1 LVLTDSMGKKT
12 GLHIAAKRG
21 DGERLQR
28 LLDSGL
34 YDVSE
39 GDDEWSKVSEKR
51 EREIEGFG

>member
-1 LVLTDSMGKKT
+1 MGKKT